1 MANIRLIYG
10 YFMVNDG
17 YIYIKYHKNVLYYI
31 HHICTSDHFLHYT
44 YTIYMMFF
52 SIRKCK
58 YMEVS

>member
-1 MANIRLIYG
+1 
-10 YFMVNDG
+10 MVNDG
-17 YIYIKYHKNVLYYI
+17 YIYIYIKYHKNVLYYI

-44 YTIYMMFF
+44 YTIYMMLF